1 MSSFLFADDSEFF
14 DAVKNNDPEQVIFL
28 ILQGQEINICDEE
41 IDMSDVVCF
50 PPVYYAVINGYIEI
64 TEILIKAGAN
74 VNEVIP
80 LGPLPPYPYSLVV
93 YALMNGQDEMADFL
107 MQQGANPEDIQKYYQ
122 YYFDKYVSQ
131 NDITS
136 VQKILENGRFEIE
149 HGLLF
154 YLQYQGGSVAMQQII
169 NNSLPGFRYDNSQLL
184 NALLELEG
192 ENFHSRFSIPK
203 PVFPIADSF
212 LKDDNNPLRYNEEK
226 AFDNELSTS
235 WVEGVEGPGIG
246 EKIAF
251 AIEQTADQISIFPG
265 YGEDQYYLPNNRLK
279 KAVLTIYAYQYIIPQ
294 TGDAYTV
301 EKLISWELE
310 FNDSQSFQNF
320 PISIPETDFES
331 IYFGVLEIREVYPG
345 TRWDDTCIAE
355 IRIR

>member
-1 MSSFLFADDSEFF
+1 MSSFLFADDSELF
-14 DAVKNNDPEQVIFL
+14 DAVKNNDPEQVMDL
-28 ILQGQEINICDEE
+28 ILKGANVNIHDE
-41 IDMSDVVCF
+41 MYL
-50 PPVYYAVINGYIEI
+50 PPVYYAVINGYIEV
-64 TEILIKAGAN
+64 TEILINAGVD
-74 VNEVIP
+74 VNMIVYPE
-80 LGPLPPYPYSLVV
+80 GPHPPYPYSLVV
-93 YALMNGQDEMADFL
+93 HALMNEQDEMADFL
-107 MQQGANPEDIQKYYQ
+107 LQQGANPEDIQKYYQ
-122 YYFDKYVSQ
+122 YKFDYYVSK
-131 NDITS
+131 NDIS
-136 VQKILENGRFEIE
+136 SLQEILENGRFEIVPD
-149 HGLLF
+149 LLF
-154 YLQYQGGSVAMQQII
+154 YLQYKNGSTIMQRIL
-169 NNSLPGFRYDNSQLL
+169 SDSMPGFQFDNSQLL
-184 NALLELEG
+184 NALLALEG

-310 FNDSQSFQNF
+310 FNDSQSFQDF